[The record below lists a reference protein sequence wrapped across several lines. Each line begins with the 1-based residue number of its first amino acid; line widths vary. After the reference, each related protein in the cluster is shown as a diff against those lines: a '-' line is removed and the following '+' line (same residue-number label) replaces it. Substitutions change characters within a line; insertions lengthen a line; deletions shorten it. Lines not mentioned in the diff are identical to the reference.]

1 MTDEKQALGP
11 GRVRIEV
18 TGRPRTKGS
27 LIPTH
32 RKVGPGACKVGLRE
46 DGEYSVAWKNTMIN
60 AVRRQCAIA
69 RYAGPVVVDTFFRF
83 EWESSEEDLDVLWP
97 TGRQY
102 GDEDKLRRN
111 ALDALT
117 QSGLILDDSL
127 VIGGLPWKRFVLHG
141 SERPGVTIKV
151 RPAGDRDLER
161 LIEMERS

>member
-83 EWESSEEDLDVLWP
+83 ERESEDLDVLWP

-127 VIGGLPWKRFVLHG
+127 VIGGRTFKRFPIED
-141 SERPGVTIKV
+141 ERAGVVISV
-151 RPAGDRDLER
+151 RPTIDTEFMGLLGLER
-161 LIEMERS
+161 S

>member
-11 GRVRIEV
+11 GRVRIEAM
-18 TGRPRTKGS
+18 GRPRTKGS

-32 RKVGPGACKVGLRE
+32 RKAGPGACKVGLRE
-46 DGEYSVAWKNTMIN
+46 DGEHSVAWKNTMIN
-60 AVRRQCAIA
+60 AIRRQCVIA

-83 EWESSEEDLDVLWP
+83 EREGDSEDLWP

-127 VIGGLPWKRFVLHG
+127 VIGGLPWKRFTLHAT
-141 SERPGVTIKV
+141 ERPGVTIKV
-151 RPAGDRDLER
+151 RPADDRDLER
-161 LIEMERS
+161 LIGMERS

>member
-1 MTDEKQALGP
+1 MRVTDEKQVLGP

-32 RKVGPGACKVGLRE
+32 RKAGPGVCKVGLRE

-60 AVRRQCAIA
+60 AVRRQCVIA

-83 EWESSEEDLDVLWP
+83 ERESSTEDSWP
-97 TGRQY
+97 IDREY

-127 VIGGLPWKRFVLHG
+127 VIGGLPWKRFVLHD
-141 SERPGVTIKV
+141 SERPGATIKV
-151 RPAGDRDLER
+151 RPADDRDLER

>member
-11 GRVRIEV
+11 GRVWIEV

-83 EWESSEEDLDVLWP
+83 EREGDSEDLWP

-117 QSGLILDDSL
+117 QGGLILDDSL
-127 VIGGLPWKRFVLHG
+127 VIGGRTFKRFLIEG
-141 SERPGVTIKV
+141 ERAGVVISV
-151 RPAGDRDLER
+151 RPAIDTELMGLSGLEH
-161 LIEMERS
+161 S